1 MKVNVHDPRG
11 EELAQVLVRA
21 TAALAQVPSPR
32 VDSPRTCSTAAR
44 VRAYSTPR

>member
-11 EELAQVLVRA
+11 EELAQVLTRA

-32 VDSPRTCSTAAR
+32 AG
-44 VRAYSTPR
+44 RAHSLS

>member
-11 EELAQVLVRA
+11 EELAQVLTRA

-32 VDSPRTCSTAAR
+32 VDAELLAAHLSTREPA
-44 VRAYSTPR
+44 TPA

>member
-32 VDSPRTCSTAAR
+32 VDAEHVLINWTLLHSS
-44 VRAYSTPR
+44 